1 MAIFNKWRKALTATL
16 AAVAMAAALTPLHS
30 CHDHEEWSN
39 DAYGNFD
46 ALWTI
51 LDEHYSFFG
60 YKQIDW
66 KATGER
72 YRAKIFPGMTSQ
84 ELFGL
89 CSDMLKELKVGQRRV
104 AILDLGKISG
114 KLRPAA
120 HRRALPQL
128 RLPPH
133 LGH

>member
-89 CSDMLKELKVGQRRV
+89 CSDMLKELKDGHTN
-104 AILDLGKISG
+104 LISASDVSRYWIWE
-114 KLRPAA
+114 K
-120 HRRALPQL
+120 
-128 RLPPH
+128 
-133 LGH
+133 